1 MNLIMFVVGSTIFI
15 LYIVG
20 LLYVI
25 NKGHKEQEQ
34 DLLNDPEI
42 PKNFKDSFCKNK

>member
-1 MNLIMFVVGSTIFI
+1 MNVTMFIVGTIIFV

-25 NKGHKEQEQ
+25 NSGHKEQKE

-42 PKNFKDSFCKNK
+42 PKKFKDSLND

>member
-1 MNLIMFVVGSTIFI
+1 MNVTMFVVGTIIFI

-25 NKGHKEQEQ
+25 NKGHNEQKQ
-34 DLLNDPEI
+34 DFLNDPEI
-42 PKNFKDSFCKNK
+42 PKKDKDLLTN

>member
-1 MNLIMFVVGSTIFI
+1 MNVAMFVVGTIIFL
-15 LYIVG
+15 LYILG

-25 NKGHKEQEQ
+25 NTGHKEQKQ

-42 PKNFKDSFCKNK
+42 PKKFKDSLID

>member
-1 MNLIMFVVGSTIFI
+1 MNITMFVVGTIIFV

-25 NKGHKEQEQ
+25 NNGHKEQKQ

-42 PKNFKDSFCKNK
+42 PKKYKDTLID